1 MHFPTA
7 TLRTFTLFVTL
18 VLVTVPAFAASD
30 VLDPAD
36 FDRTVAPTADFYQ
49 FAVGGW
55 RNSHPIPADR
65 TSWGAIDE
73 VEERNDSRVADIL
86 TSQEQTDAPAGSEA
100 RKIGDFYAACTDTD
114 DIEDRGIGSLRKE
127 FAAIAAMK
135 SAADLGPV
143 FARVGAT
150 APNSPGFAF
159 GSEPDPIA
167 ATRIIAAIGQG
178 GLSLPTRDYYLANDA
193 RSKTIRRAF
202 VRYVRIAFALLGDGP
217 AQAAR
222 ETSAVMSIET
232 ALARI
237 SRSPEALRDPFAN
250 YHPIALAQLT
260 ALAPD
265 FRWLAYFDAAGV
277 APAALGRIDV
287 NQPDFVAAFGVLA
300 RTAPLV
306 KWKSYL
312 RWRDVD
318 AASVALPA
326 EFRTARFTFTQAVYG
341 AKEQPP
347 RERTCAQA
355 SDAALG
361 FAIGKIY
368 VAKYFPPA
376 ARERARAEIAAIRAA
391 LRADIATVAW
401 MSRDTRAAALAK
413 LAKLGTSKV
422 GYPDRSRDYSK
433 LGVDRG
439 DFLGDVLAA
448 NRFAFDR
455 DIAKIGKPLDR
466 SEWGLTPQTVNAY
479 YDPSNNEIVIPAGI
493 LEPPFF
499 DADADDAVNFGGI
512 GAVIGHEMTHGYDDQ
527 GSDFD
532 GNGNLHPIVSKADAA
547 RFHARV
553 ACIVAQVNAFR
564 SEAGVQLDGR
574 LDAGEATAD
583 LGGLTL
589 AYRAME
595 AQFAQTGHPA
605 PLGGFTAEQRYFL
618 SFAQIWRENQRPEAE
633 RAQALGDPHP
643 IARYRVDGTVADSTE
658 FARAFDVQPGQAMYR
673 PPSRRCVIW

>member
-1 MHFPTA
+1 
-7 TLRTFTLFVTL
+7 
-18 VLVTVPAFAASD
+18 
-30 VLDPAD
+30 
-36 FDRTVAPTADFYQ
+36 
-49 FAVGGW
+49 
-55 RNSHPIPADR
+55 
-65 TSWGAIDE
+65 
-73 VEERNDSRVADIL
+73 
-86 TSQEQTDAPAGSEA
+86 
-100 RKIGDFYAACTDTD
+100 
-114 DIEDRGIGSLRKE
+114 
-127 FAAIAAMK
+127 
-135 SAADLGPV
+135 
-143 FARVGAT
+143 
-150 APNSPGFAF
+150 
-159 GSEPDPIA
+159 
-167 ATRIIAAIGQG
+167 
-178 GLSLPTRDYYLANDA
+178 
-193 RSKTIRRAF
+193 
-202 VRYVRIAFALLGDGP
+202 VRYVRTAFALLGDRP

-232 ALARI
+232 SLARI

-250 YHPIALAQLT
+250 YHPIALAQL
-260 ALAPD
+260 AGLAPD
-265 FRWLAYFDAAGV
+265 FGWLAYFDAAGV
-277 APAALGRIDV
+277 GPAALRRIDV
-287 NQPDFVAAFGVLA
+287 NQPEFVAAFGALA
-300 RTAPLV
+300 RTVPLA

-326 EFRTARFTFTQAVYG
+326 PFRTARFTFTRVVYG

-347 RERTCAQA
+347 RERTCTEA

-391 LRADIATVAW
+391 LRDDIVTVAW

-422 GYPDRSRDYSK
+422 GYPDRWRDYSN
-433 LGVDRG
+433 LRVDRA
-439 DFLGDVLAA
+439 DFLGDVLGA
-448 NRFAFDR
+448 NRFAFER
-455 DIAKIGKPLDR
+455 DIAKIAKPLDR
-466 SEWGLTPQTVNAY
+466 GEWGLTPQTVNAY

-493 LEPPFF
+493 LQAPFF

-532 GNGNLHPIVSKADAA
+532 GDGNLHPIVSKADAA

-553 ACIVAQVNAFR
+553 ACIVDQLNAFR
-564 SEAGVQLDGR
+564 TADGTHLSGK

-595 AQFAQTGHPA
+595 AQFAKTGHPA
-605 PLGGFTAEQRYFL
+605 PLGGFTAEQRFFL
-618 SFAQIWRENQRPEAE
+618 SFAQIWRENQRPPAE
-633 RAQALGDPHP
+633 RAQILGDPHP
-643 IARYRVDGTVADSTE
+643 IARYRVDGTLADSSE
-658 FARAFDVQPGQAMYR
+658 FVGIFDVEPDQAMYR
-673 PPSRRCVIW
+673 PPEQRCTIW

>member
-1 MHFPTA
+1 MHFPA
-7 TLRTFTLFVTL
+7 APLRSFTLFVTF

-55 RNSHPIPADR
+55 RNNHPIPADR

-73 VEERNDSRVADIL
+73 VQQRNDLRVADIL
-86 TSQEQTDAPAGSEA
+86 TSPEQTDAPAGSEG
-100 RKIGDFYAACTDTD
+100 RKIGDFYAACTDTENID
-114 DIEDRGIGSLRKE
+114 DRGLASLRTD

-135 SAADLGPV
+135 QAADLAPV
-143 FARVGAT
+143 FARVAET

-159 GSEPDPIA
+159 GSEPDPIS
-167 ATRIIAAIGQG
+167 ATSVIAAIGQG

-193 RSKTIRRAF
+193 RSKMIRRAF
-202 VRYVRIAFALLGDGP
+202 VRYVRTSFALLGDGR
-217 AQAAR
+217 AKAAA

-237 SRSPEALRDPFAN
+237 SRSPDALRDPFAN
-250 YHPIALAQLT
+250 YHPIALAQLVT
-260 ALAPD
+260 LAPD
-265 FRWLAYFDAAGV
+265 FRWRAYFDAAGV

-287 NQPDFVAAFGVLA
+287 NQPEFVAAFGALA
-300 RTAPLV
+300 RTAPLAQ
-306 KWKSYL
+306 WKSYL

-318 AASVALPA
+318 AANVALPA
-326 EFRTARFTFTQAVYG
+326 SFRAARFSFTRALYG

-347 RERTCAQA
+347 RERTCAEA

-361 FAIGKIY
+361 FAIGKMY

-391 LRADIATVAW
+391 LRADIETVDW
-401 MSRDTRAAALAK
+401 MSPATRAAALAK
-413 LAKLGTSKV
+413 LAKLGTAKV
-422 GYPDRSRDYSK
+422 GYPDRWRDYSR
-433 LGVDRG
+433 LRVERA

-448 NRFAFDR
+448 NRFAFER

-466 SEWGLTPQTVNAY
+466 DEWGLTPQTVNAY

-512 GAVIGHEMTHGYDDQ
+512 GVVIGHEMTHGYDDQ

-553 ACIVAQVNAFR
+553 ACIVDQLNAFR
-564 SEAGVQLDGR
+564 TADGLHLSGK

-595 AQFAQTGHPA
+595 AQFAKAGHPA

-633 RAQALGDPHP
+633 RAQVLGDPHP
-643 IARYRVDGTVADSTE
+643 IARYRVDGTLADSSE
-658 FARAFDVQPGQAMYR
+658 FVGIFDVEPGQAMYR
-673 PPSRRCVIW
+673 TPEQRCVIW

>member
-1 MHFPTA
+1 MEFPA
-7 TLRTFTLFVTL
+7 APLRTFTLFVTL

-30 VLDPAD
+30 VLDPAN
-36 FDRTVAPTADFYQ
+36 FDRTVAPSADFYQ

-55 RNSHPIPADR
+55 RNTHPIPADR

-73 VEERNDSRVADIL
+73 VEQRNDLRVADIL
-86 TSQEQTDAPAGSEA
+86 TSPEQTDAPAGSEG

-114 DIEDRGIGSLRKE
+114 GIDDRGIAALRPE
-127 FAAIAAMK
+127 FAAIAAMNGT
-135 SAADLGPV
+135 ADLAPV
-143 FARVGAT
+143 FARVAAT

-167 ATRIIAAIGQG
+167 ATSVIAAIGQG
-178 GLSLPTRDYYLANDA
+178 GLSLPTRDYYLSSDA
-193 RSKTIRRAF
+193 RSKTIRSAF
-202 VRYVRIAFALLGDGP
+202 VRYVRTAFRLLGDGA

-222 ETSAVMSIET
+222 ETSAVMSLET
-232 ALARI
+232 ELARI
-237 SRSPEALRDPFAN
+237 SRSPDALRDPFAN
-250 YHPIALAQLT
+250 YHPIALAQLV

-265 FRWLAYFDAAGV
+265 FRWRAYFDAARV

-287 NQPDFVAAFGVLA
+287 NQPEFVAAFGALA
-300 RTAPLV
+300 RTAPLAT
-306 KWKSYL
+306 WKSYL

-318 AASVALPA
+318 AASVALPKP
-326 EFRTARFTFTQAVYG
+326 FRAARFSFTQVVYG

-347 RERTCAQA
+347 RERTCAEA

-368 VAKYFPPA
+368 VAKFFPPA

-391 LRADIATVAW
+391 LRDDIATVPW
-401 MSRDTRAAALAK
+401 MSSATRAAALAK
-413 LAKLGTSKV
+413 LAKLGTAKV
-422 GYPDRSRDYSK
+422 GYPDRSRDYSQ
-433 LGVDRG
+433 LRVSRS

-448 NRFAFDR
+448 NRFAFAR

-512 GAVIGHEMTHGYDDQ
+512 GVVIGHEMTHGYDDQ

-532 GNGNLHPIVSKADAA
+532 GDGNLHPIVSKADAA
-547 RFHARV
+547 RFHAQV
-553 ACIVAQVNAFR
+553 TCIVDQLNAFR
-564 SEAGVQLDGR
+564 TPDGLHLSGK

-595 AQFAQTGHPA
+595 AQFAKTGHPA
-605 PLGGFTAEQRYFL
+605 PVGGFSAEQRYFL

-633 RAQALGDPHP
+633 RAQVLGDPHP
-643 IARYRVDGTVADSTE
+643 IARYRVDGTLADASE
-658 FARAFDVQPGQAMYR
+658 FVGAFYLEPGQAMYR
-673 PPSRRCVIW
+673 TPEQRCTIW